1 MLGLIIVLGIYTVI
15 ILFFVPLEKIG
26 KAQTKV
32 KDTIKKMLDKAN
44 N

>member
-1 MLGLIIVLGIYTVI
+1 MYELIIIAIYTVA

-32 KDTIKKMLDKAN
+32 KETIKNVIAKIKQ
-44 N
+44 

>member
-1 MLGLIIVLGIYTVI
+1 MYELIILAIYTLV

-26 KAQTKV
+26 IAQNKV
-32 KDTIKKMLDKAN
+32 KTSIKKLIDKIN